1 MIYLFY
7 DYETTGF
14 SPKMDKVI
22 EIAAAVTN
30 ANFKVIDTFN
40 TFVNPERPISGA
52 ITQITSITNE
62 MVKNAPTEEMAFRS
76 FVEFVNKHQPDVI
89 AGHNIISF
97 DNKWTAEK
105 TAKYKLN
112 IHQPKEFLDTLVFF
126 KDLSKQGILSGYN
139 YTTAAGNPSF
149 KLEYIMDFFELGSQN
164 HRAIDDVL
172 NNIICYKKAILLK
185 NSNNE
190 LGF

>member
-14 SPKMDKVI
+14 SPEKDQVI
-22 EIAAAVTN
+22 EIAAAVAN

-40 TFVNPERPISGA
+40 TFVNPGRPIPA
-52 ITQITSITNE
+52 VITNITSITDE
-62 MVKNAPTEEMAFRS
+62 MVKHAPTEQQAFIE
-76 FVEFVNKHQPDVI
+76 FTEFVNKHQPDII
-89 AGHNIISF
+89 AGHNILSF
-97 DNKWTAEK
+97 DNKWTTHK
-105 TAKYKLN
+105 TNKYGLK
-112 IHQPKEFLDTLVFF
+112 IHQPGEYLDTLVYFR
-126 KDLSKQGILSGYN
+126 DLSKKGSLAGYN

-149 KLEYIMDFFELGSQN
+149 KLEYIMDFFGLGNQN

-172 NNIICYKKAILLK
+172 NNILCYKKAVLLQ